1 MELKGKEKAA
11 LTLRGLVLGG
21 NSIPLLHNPKTA
33 CEIHSPERNKSS
45 PGSYSELVLTRAPSS
60 MSLVNRS
67 LGKSQ
72 IRQMP
77 PWGQAAWGPSVPHPP
92 SLPLANP
99 LLLPQPLTPPAG
111 AQVGAHT
118 LHLSEALL
126 RLPFPEHRAPR
137 GGGKKERPGGKRT
150 ENRREGELEQTKLGP
165 ELGVS
170 GTAPISSILFNCL
183 TTGQNL
189 RANFYFRKQGE
200 IK

>member
-45 PGSYSELVLTRAPSS
+45 PGSYSELVLTRAPSR
-60 MSLVNRS
+60 MSSVNWS

-72 IRQMP
+72 TRQMP
-77 PWGQAAWGPSVPHPP
+77 LWGQAAWGPSVPHPP
-92 SLPLANP
+92 SLPLASP

-137 GGGKKERPGGKRT
+137 GGGRRRGLEGREQRTGGR
-150 ENRREGELEQTKLGP
+150 
-165 ELGVS
+165 VS
-170 GTAPISSILFNCL
+170 WSRQSW
-183 TTGQNL
+183 GQNWEFL
-189 RANFYFRKQGE
+189 GQPQFQVFCSTV
-200 IK
+200 